1 MSPAPTMAALNA
13 FWCSVGSS
21 VFTPDSDAHPG
32 CELCDA
38 AGGEVLAQT
47 GPLRIVL
54 VDEPNYPGF
63 CRVVWTEHVRE
74 MTDLAPSQRSAFMQA
89 VCQTEELVR
98 QVMAPYK
105 INLASLGNQTP
116 HLHWHVIPRYEDDA
130 HFPTP
135 VWATAV
141 RVTPSPTLDERRAR
155 LPALRSAFQ
164 HYFANLQR

>member
-1 MSPAPTMAALNA
+1 MSPAPIMVASNA
-13 FWCSVGSS
+13 FWCSVIR
-21 VFTPDSDAHPG
+21 PDSDLG

-38 AGGEVLAQT
+38 DGGELLVQI

-54 VDEPNYPGF
+54 VDDEAYPGF

-74 MTDLAPSQRSAFMQA
+74 MTDLAPSQRSVCMQA
-89 VCQTEELVR
+89 VCQTEEIVR
-98 QVMAPYK
+98 RVMAPHK
-105 INLASLGNQTP
+105 VNLASLGNQTP

-141 RVTPSPTLDERRAR
+141 RVTPSAVLAERRAR
-155 LPALRSAFQ
+155 LPALRLALQ
-164 HYFANLQR
+164 HYFANLK